1 MTITAVLNEKGGTGK
16 TTTAVNLAALRALNG
31 YDVVIVDTDQRGSA
45 SFWVGVR
52 DEAEIEPRV
61 ACVQKF
67 GRGLAAE
74 IQDMS
79 RRYGDIVIDAG
90 GRGSDVEMQG
100 ALNIAQVAIIPM
112 QPSQFDSWAL
122 ARMSSLVEQARIINP
137 TLDARVL
144 ITRAS
149 TNPSVRDEEAALE
162 LLNDYPDLKPCTT
175 IIRERSSYRRSTGF
189 GLSVM
194 ESTPADLKARA
205 EIEALYQ
212 EVYSNGI

>member
-1 MTITAVLNEKGGTGK
+1 MSIIAVLNEKGGTGK

-61 ACVQKF
+61 ASVQKF

-74 IQDMS
+74 VQDMS

-90 GRGSDVEMQG
+90 GRGSDEEMQG
-100 ALNIAQVAIIPM
+100 ALNVAQVAIIPM

-122 ARMSSLVEQARIINP
+122 ARMSFLVEQARIINP

-149 TNPSVRDEEAALE
+149 TNPSVRDEDAALE
-162 LLNDYPDLKPCTT
+162 LLNDYPELRPCST

-194 ESTPADLKARA
+194 ESTPADAKARA

-212 EVYSNGI
+212 EVFNHGN